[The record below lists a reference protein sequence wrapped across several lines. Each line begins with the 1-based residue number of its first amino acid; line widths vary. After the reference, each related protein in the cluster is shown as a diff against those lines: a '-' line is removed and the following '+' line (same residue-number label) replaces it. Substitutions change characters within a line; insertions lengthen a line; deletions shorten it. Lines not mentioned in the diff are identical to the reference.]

1 MGDVTKSSVHK
12 CQVTLN
18 DLFVQRKG
26 KIDNSL
32 VELAK
37 VNTREQNGR
46 VFLFQELTIFHSE
59 LKLFGQCEQVL
70 ENFFPFLFFFFFFT
84 VTLSPSVPYTLLCLA
99 EAKQIMKSQS

>member
-1 MGDVTKSSVHK
+1 MGDVTKSSIHK

-37 VNTREQNGR
+37 VNTREQNKR

-59 LKLFGQCEQVL
+59 LKKPFGQCEQVL
-70 ENFFPFLFFFFFFT
+70 ENFFPFLFFCFT

-99 EAKQIMKSQS
+99 EAKQIKKSQS

>member
-37 VNTREQNGR
+37 VNTREQNGG

-70 ENFFPFLFFFFFFT
+70 ENFFPFLFFFFFYCNSESECALYSFM
-84 VTLSPSVPYTLLCLA
+84 LGRS
-99 EAKQIMKSQS
+99 